1 MRNDPGSIPP
11 KDRTPGMLLTEI
23 AKLIH
28 DQMRRIGEQSG
39 VCGGYMHLLRH
50 LSREEAISQLELARR
65 THLKAPTISVALHKM
80 EQEGLV
86 TRRSGTADQRRTV
99 VQLTDKGAKLD
110 SLVHGKLL
118 EIESVIAGG
127 VSEQEVALLKDI
139 LLRMRENLILYA
151 REQQG
156 K

>member
-23 AKLIH
+23 AKLIRPDAAH
-28 DQMRRIGEQSG
+28 RRTERRLR
-39 VCGGYMHLLRH
+39 GYMHLLRH
-50 LSREEAISQLELARR
+50 LSREAISQLELARR

-151 REQQG
+151 KEQQG